1 MIGFRGIS
9 CSMTIQGLYRNARYC
24 SDPFSSA
31 LTAMVIP
38 GAAFSVWGP
47 ALVLTYQLKHSASLS
62 HFTDRRRPP
71 PVASP
76 PPLPPPEYCCHS
88 SATTNYYPYAYA
100 QHSVSILA

>member
-38 GAAFSVWGP
+38 GAAFSVWAPG
-47 ALVLTYQLKHSASLS
+47 LVLT
-62 HFTDRRRPP
+62 
-71 PVASP
+71 
-76 PPLPPPEYCCHS
+76 
-88 SATTNYYPYAYA
+88 
-100 QHSVSILA
+100 